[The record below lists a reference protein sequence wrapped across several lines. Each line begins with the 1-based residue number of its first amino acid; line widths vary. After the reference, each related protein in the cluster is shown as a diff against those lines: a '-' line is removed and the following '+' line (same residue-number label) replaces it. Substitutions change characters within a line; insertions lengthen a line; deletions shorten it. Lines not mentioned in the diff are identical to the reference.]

1 MKYSYRL
8 IRSGR
13 KTIAIELS
21 RQGEILVR
29 APRRTPV
36 KEIDAFFEKWE
47 PWVDRHYDAWQEKL
61 AEEAAFDPT
70 EEEIEELRKK
80 ISDRVTYYAARMGVE
95 PRSVKI
101 TSAKTR
107 FGSCSSKNGLCFS
120 TKLIPHSDAAIDY
133 VIVHEL
139 AHIRQKN
146 HGAAFYREIEKILPD
161 YRDRIRLLKTE
172 ENTK

>member
-47 PWVDRHYDAWQEKL
+47 PWIDRHYDAWQKKVA
-61 AEEAAFDPT
+61 AEAEFDPT
-70 EEEIEELRKK
+70 AEEIEELRKK
-80 ISDRVTYYAARMGVE
+80 IADRVTYYSVRMGVA

-107 FGSCSSKNGLCFS
+107 FGSCSAKDGLCFS

-133 VIVHEL
+133 VVVHEL

-146 HGAAFYREIEKILPD
+146 HSAAFYREIEKILPD
-161 YRDRIRLLKTE
+161 YRDRIRLLKNE
-172 ENTK
+172 EKTK